1 MTPDNSSQGE
11 FSFGQSSDQPAET
24 AGYQRWKQERAAT
37 LEKLA
42 RSLGLPLGHR
52 VEVWLRGNIRLT
64 GLLSLREEKL
74 ILDEPNPKLELVVD
88 NVPFTPGEIE
98 SCVRLDD

>member
-1 MTPDNSSQGE
+1 MTPEPSDQGE
-11 FSFGQSSDQPAET
+11 FWFAQSTDPSAET

-64 GLLSLREEKL
+64 GLLTLREEKL
-74 ILDEPNPKLELVVD
+74 ILDEPHPKLELVVD
-88 NVPFTPGEIE
+88 NVPFTPGELE